1 MIRMLYL
8 LGIVI
13 GLYAI
18 FNNLPYLFKV
28 NFSDPTIA
36 IAKILTSLFPVIA
49 GLVIVYVSGYNLFL
63 SFKKKD
69 QKWNLNVDERT

>member
-1 MIRMLYL
+1 MIRVLYI

-18 FNNLPYLFKV
+18 FNNLPYIFNV
-28 NFSDPTIA
+28 NFSDPGLA
-36 IAKILTSLFPVIA
+36 IAKFLVSLFPVIA
-49 GLVIVYVSGYNLFL
+49 GGVIVYVSGYNLYL

-69 QKWNLNVDERT
+69 ESKER